1 MLYIIGWEP
10 WEGSV
15 NERLYN
21 EQLSK
26 NFNINNLKEV

>member
-21 EQLSK
+21 EQLS
-26 NFNINNLKEV
+26 NAR